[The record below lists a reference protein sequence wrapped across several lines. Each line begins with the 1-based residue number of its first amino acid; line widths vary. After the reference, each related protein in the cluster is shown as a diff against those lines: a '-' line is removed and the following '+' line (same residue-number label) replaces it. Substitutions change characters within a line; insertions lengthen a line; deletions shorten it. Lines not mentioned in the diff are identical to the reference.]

1 MACFSR
7 INRAMDAPIG
17 PTPYWMAR
25 IFFFKGFLRFLV
37 AAGAHGA
44 SLGAKENLTIKEF
57 GSVGN
62 RMPRRNLKIN
72 SSAFGVLEW
81 RNCAVPR

>member
-7 INRAMDAPIG
+7 IKRAMDAPIG

-37 AAGAHGA
+37 AVGAHGA
-44 SLGAKENLTIKEF
+44 FLEAKENLTIKEF
-57 GSVGN
+57 RSVGN
-62 RMPRRNLKIN
+62 KMPRHDLARKL
-72 SSAFGVLEW
+72 
-81 RNCAVPR
+81 VPLRLVY